1 MSVPDGDGPSAPRSP
16 DEDGPSAPRSPD
28 EDGPSAPRSPDGDGP
43 SALRVALVCPYS
55 LSRPGGVQ
63 GQVVGLARVLQDRG
77 HQVGV
82 FAPVDDPADA
92 PSDVDLVVTGHSVSL
107 PANGSV
113 APVSVSPRAVMRAL
127 RSLRFGHFDVVH
139 VHEPF
144 APGLPYGLLAGR
156 DLPPEVAT
164 FHRSGG
170 SLFYSA
176 LRPLTTGLARRRLAV
191 RCAVSEAAR
200 ETAHAA
206 VGGEFVVLFNGV
218 EVDRYAG
225 AVPWPSDGPT
235 VLFLGRHEERKGLR
249 VLLDAFDQLVGHRPG
264 QGGHEPETSR
274 AGATAGPD
282 PDRLTLWVAG
292 DGPDTDQLRRRY
304 PESTRIQWL
313 GVLTEEEKVR
323 RLAGADVLCAPSLGG
338 ESFGMVLLEA
348 MAAGTPVIASD
359 IPGYR
364 DAAGGQ
370 ALLVDPGNASAL
382 AGAFRTV
389 LAPVDGVEAERRE
402 RRRAEGVARARK
414 WSMDRLAER
423 YESVYRDAT
432 QPGAR

>member
-1 MSVPDGDGPSAPRSP
+1 MSVPEGDGPL
-16 DEDGPSAPRSPD
+16 
-28 EDGPSAPRSPDGDGP
+28 
-43 SALRVALVCPYS
+43 ALRVALVCPYS

-63 GQVVGLARVLQDRG
+63 GQVAGLARVLQSRG

-82 FAPVDDPADA
+82 FAPLDDPADA
-92 PSDVDLVVTGHSVSL
+92 PSDIDLVVTGHSVSL

-113 APVSVSPRAVMRAL
+113 APVSVSPRAVLSAL
-127 RSLRFGHFDVVH
+127 RNLRLGHFDVVH

-144 APGLPYGLLAGR
+144 APGLPYALLAGR

-176 LRPLTTGLARRRLAV
+176 LRPLTTELARRRLAI

-206 VGGEFVVLFNGV
+206 VGGEFVALFNGV
-218 EVDRYAG
+218 EVDRYAD

-249 VLLDAFDQLVGHRPG
+249 VLLDAFDQLVGDRPG
-264 QGGHEPETSR
+264 QGDLSS
-274 AGATAGPD
+274 AGATEGRG

-292 DGPDTDQLRRRY
+292 DGPDTDQLRRRF
-304 PESTRIQWL
+304 PESPRIQWL

-348 MAAGTPVIASD
+348 MAAGTPVVASD

-370 ALLVDPGNASAL
+370 ARLVVPGDASAL
-382 AGAFRTV
+382 AGALRG
-389 LAPVDGVEAERRE
+389 LLGPVDGVEAGKRE
-402 RRRAEGVARARK
+402 RRRAEGVARARE

-432 QPGAR
+432 QPGTR